1 MTSEPGSV
9 SETFAFAC
17 RNCGHT
23 WEAAFQVM
31 FFTDPT
37 DAAGL
42 HTQEY
47 VDEDGVAIRSPLADA
62 VCTRCGSRR
71 VRVASPDTVRRPRPA
86 HDPAD

>member
-1 MTSEPGSV
+1 MTSEPGAV

-23 WEAAFQVM
+23 WEAVFQVM

-71 VRVASPDTVRRPRPA
+71 VRVTTPDGGRAA
-86 HDPAD
+86 HDPAG